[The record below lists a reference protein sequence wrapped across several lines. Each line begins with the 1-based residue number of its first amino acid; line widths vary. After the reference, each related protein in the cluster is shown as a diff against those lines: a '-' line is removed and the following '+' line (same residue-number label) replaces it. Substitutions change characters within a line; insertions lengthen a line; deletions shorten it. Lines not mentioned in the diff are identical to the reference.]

1 MDTDRPDVAKSGRTF
16 DSAYSFS
23 FSVGIG
29 LVLFIAGLVISL
41 TLGQGATIGLI
52 FGIPLLIAGLVL
64 TTSLSAQQGRGR
76 ESFPAGPQDVGGAD
90 IARSDRP
97 HIAEPGEA
105 GEDQPERDRAQRVTQ
120 GQHRSRRSRGAPRSA
135 ASRARE
141 GHRCGPRTPR
151 ARTRRASSRR
161 S

>member
-1 MDTDRPDVAKSGRTF
+1 MDADRPEVAKPGRTF

-64 TTSLSAQQGRGR
+64 PVFMMRDLFHHNEVKGDCPFCGAPITTSDATIRLNCPTCKNLIEVRDMNFQRG
-76 ESFPAGPQDVGGAD
+76 E
-90 IARSDRP
+90 
-97 HIAEPGEA
+97 
-105 GEDQPERDRAQRVTQ
+105 
-120 GQHRSRRSRGAPRSA
+120 
-135 ASRARE
+135 
-141 GHRCGPRTPR
+141 
-151 ARTRRASSRR
+151 
-161 S
+161 